1 MHTLKPLML
10 GFCLAASGAAV
21 AAPNSASARRT
32 VAGWPVVPD
41 TVLGR
46 LRGGI
51 DLNDLVAYFAI
62 ERIVEVNGEVVA
74 RAEIVISNL
83 DRLASGGLPTISV
96 SGPLA
101 QVVQIMNGGGAPGAT
116 LAARGINPAAAG
128 AGAPVT
134 SNAAPAVPQ
143 LAAAPAVSAA
153 STPSGAATPAS
164 VSPPASIAPQTNG
177 TISSG
182 GTQSGS
188 MAQFGSALSSAVA
201 AAASA
206 TSATGAGN
214 ATAEAPSASAASLA
228 SAQPVAQPGTSAAS
242 TPSAAAASPASTPV
256 PAGNAAAAIPTP
268 IIVVSNLPNATA
280 ITTAVQNEVRATTI
294 QTQTTIS
301 ATLNSLPVVNSLALA
316 SAIQAQVAS
325 AVGR

>member
-1 MHTLKPLML
+1 MHTLKPMML
-10 GFCLAASGAAV
+10 GFCLAVATGAAV
-21 AAPNSASARRT
+21 AAPNSPTDERAVAS
-32 VAGWPVVPD
+32 WPVVPD
-41 TVLGR
+41 AVLGR

-51 DLNDLVAYFAI
+51 DLSNLVAYFAI

-83 DRLASGGLPTISV
+83 DRLGSGGLPTITV

-101 QVVQIMNGGGAPGAT
+101 QVIQIMNGGGVPGAT
-116 LAARGINPAAAG
+116 LAPSPGAVTAPATSSAAPVAAQIASSAPVSTPAASAVATTHSPAAA
-128 AGAPVT
+128 PT
-134 SNAAPAVPQ
+134 SV
-143 LAAAPAVSAA
+143 
-153 STPSGAATPAS
+153 
-164 VSPPASIAPQTNG
+164 APQTNG

-188 MAQFGSALSSAVA
+188 MTQFGSALSSAVA
-201 AAASA
+201 VAAGA

-214 ATAEAPSASAASLA
+214 ATAETPSASAASLA
-228 SAQPVAQPGTSAAS
+228 SAQPVAQPNSSA
-242 TPSAAAASPASTPV
+242 PSAAAGSAANAASTAA
-256 PAGNAAAAIPTP
+256 PAANTAAVIPTP

-280 ITTAVQNEVRATTI
+280 ITTAVQNEVRGTAI

-301 ATLNSLPVVNSLALA
+301 ATLNSIPVINSLALA

-325 AVGR
+325 AVGH